1 MDLIC
6 SGCPG
11 TRGKLVDKGRGK
23 AMTILNN
30 ENKSRFLLLGG
41 ILLASLIAVAYHLWL
56 RSLPQRYTVGEI
68 YEVKSAAKGDPH
80 ARFRYSIDGI
90 TYTNTVGIETRN
102 RRLLIGKCYVIS
114 VPVGHEGSGSLLWE
128 HSVPPGKI
136 APPEGWKKLPSFD

>member
-1 MDLIC
+1 MPGAARRTAANGLQVRLRWRCVLRKGPDE
-6 SGCPG
+6 CP
-11 TRGKLVDKGRGK
+11 DQ
-23 AMTILNN
+23 
-30 ENKSRFLLLGG
+30 LG
-41 ILLASLIAVAYHLWL
+41 
-56 RSLPQRYTVGEI
+56 YTVGEI

-102 RRLLIGKCYVIS
+102 RKLLIGKCYVIS
-114 VPVGHEGSGSLLWE
+114 IPVGHEGSGSLLWE